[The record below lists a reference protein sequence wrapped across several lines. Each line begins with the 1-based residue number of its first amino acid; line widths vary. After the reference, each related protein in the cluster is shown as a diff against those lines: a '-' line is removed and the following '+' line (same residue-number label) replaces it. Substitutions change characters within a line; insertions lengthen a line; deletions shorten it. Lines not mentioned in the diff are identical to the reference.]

1 MFQVLDVLAA
11 VRRST
16 PLVHCMTNTVV
27 PEITA
32 NVLLAAGAAPAMI
45 DLLEEAQIF
54 AGIASALLINVGMWL
69 ERFVIVAQS
78 LSHSF
83 VPASWDVYRPTF
95 WDYATFAGTIGLFL
109 TLLLLFIRFLPMIS
123 IAEMREL
130 VHRTEG
136 SAAD

>member
-45 DLLEEAQIF
+45 DLPEEAQIF
-54 AGIASALLINVGMWL
+54 AGVASPATGWVNTVQWVRPVACALAKRPSWWS
-69 ERFVIVAQS
+69 VA
-78 LSHSF
+78 
-83 VPASWDVYRPTF
+83 AS
-95 WDYATFAGTIGLFL
+95 
-109 TLLLLFIRFLPMIS
+109 
-123 IAEMREL
+123 
-130 VHRTEG
+130 
-136 SAAD
+136 